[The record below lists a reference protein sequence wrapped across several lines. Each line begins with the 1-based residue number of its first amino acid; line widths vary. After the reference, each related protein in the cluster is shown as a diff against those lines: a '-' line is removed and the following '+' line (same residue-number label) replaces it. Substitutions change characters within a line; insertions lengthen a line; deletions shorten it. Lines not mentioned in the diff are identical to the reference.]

1 MEIGRCDEDDV
12 REMLTLDDE
21 RLNVLVD
28 ERNFFDEELT
38 LDDGNNIDDE
48 SAGGEKREARS
59 ERREARGVD
68 EMMGIDV
75 VDARAISADGML
87 RMSDGEDATVT
98 RVDDDE
104 DKNA

>member
-12 REMLTLDDE
+12 REMLMLDDE

-59 ERREARGVD
+59 ERR
-68 EMMGIDV
+68 
-75 VDARAISADGML
+75 
-87 RMSDGEDATVT
+87 
-98 RVDDDE
+98 
-104 DKNA
+104 